1 MSGPGQPIPP
11 RSPAA
16 GRDPFQAVFDAIR
29 LGTAQTRREIA
40 EHTGLSPSV
49 VARCV
54 RRMLAKGLIEDVER
68 AHSTGGRAARMLKIR
83 GRNGWVFAVDL
94 GMSHISAAM
103 ANLGG
108 AILAARSRGI
118 AGRAPR
124 DDVLKAIDDL
134 FAELSAEHAA
144 DGSALAGI
152 GIGLPGARSGDGQS
166 VVATALHP
174 GWVGYP
180 LGARM
185 RKRYGVPAFV
195 ENDAKVMALGE
206 LRAGSLKDSKVGLF
220 VKVGTGIGAG
230 VTINGT
236 VHRGVDGWAGDIG
249 HVWLGVDTSTRCRCG
264 NVGCLEAVA
273 GGAAIARAATAAASR
288 GDSAML
294 SELLSAHG
302 ELTTEDV
309 RVCAHHGD
317 PASLAIVQRA
327 SDTIGA
333 VLSMAVNVLNPDVVT
348 ISGGVAR
355 TGDAFLSGIRKQVYG
370 HSHPGATRHLR
381 IEPSELGERGGVT
394 GAAWLILDALAAGR
408 IPGLPSAPSVPGP
421 PDGTRRKERPA

>member
-1 MSGPGQPIPP
+1 MLGPDTRISPI
-11 RSPAA
+11 SPA
-16 GRDPFQAVFDAIR
+16 GGHDPFQAVFDAIR
-29 LGTAQTRREIA
+29 LGTAQTRREIV
-40 EHTGLSPSV
+40 EQTGFSPSV

-68 AHSTGGRAARMLKIR
+68 AHSTGGRAARMLKVR
-83 GRNGWVFAVDL
+83 GRNGWVFAVDF
-94 GMSHISAAM
+94 GMSHISAGI

-108 AILAARSRGI
+108 TILACKSQGI
-118 AGRAPR
+118 EGIAPR
-124 DDVLKAIDDL
+124 DTVLRAIDDL
-134 FAELSAEHAA
+134 FADLSAAHAA
-144 DGSALAGI
+144 DGSALVGI
-152 GIGLPGARSGDGQS
+152 GIGLPGARSDDGQS
-166 VVATALHP
+166 IVATALHP
-174 GWVGYP
+174 AWVGYP

-185 RKRYGVPAFV
+185 RKHYGVPAFL

-230 VTINGT
+230 VTINGAL
-236 VHRGVDGWAGDIG
+236 HRGVDGWAGDIG
-249 HVWLGVDTSTRCRCG
+249 HVWLGGDTSTRCRCG

-273 GGAAIARAATAAASR
+273 GGAAIARAAEAAAAR

-294 SELLSAHG
+294 GELLRAHG
-302 ELTTEDV
+302 QLTTEDV

-381 IEPSELGERGGVT
+381 IEPSELGDRGGVV
-394 GAAWLILDALAAGR
+394 GAAWLILDALASGR
-408 IPGLPSAPSVPGP
+408 IPDVP
-421 PDGTRRKERPA
+421 DATRRKERSA

>member
-1 MSGPGQPIPP
+1 MLGPDQRIS
-11 RSPAA
+11 RISATA
-16 GRDPFQAVFDAIR
+16 GHDPFPAVFDAIR

-40 EHTGLSPSV
+40 EQTGLSPSV

-68 AHSTGGRAARMLKIR
+68 AHSTGGRAARMLRVR
-83 GRNGWVFAVDL
+83 GGNGWVFAVDL
-94 GMSHISAAM
+94 GMTHISAAI

-108 AILAARSRGI
+108 TILACTSRGLEP
-118 AGRAPR
+118 AAAR
-124 DDVLKAIDDL
+124 DEVLGAIDGL
-134 FAELSAEHAA
+134 LAGLSAAHPAA
-144 DGSALAGI
+144 GALAGI
-152 GIGLPGARSGDGQS
+152 GIGLPGARSDDGQS
-166 VVATALHP
+166 VVATSLPPA
-174 GWVGYP
+174 WIGYP

-195 ENDAKVMALGE
+195 DNDAKVMALGE
-206 LRAGSLKDSKVGLF
+206 LRAGCLRDSKVGLF

-230 VTINGT
+230 VTMNGA
-236 VHRGVDGWAGDIG
+236 VHRGVEGWAGDIG
-249 HVWLGVDTSTRCRCG
+249 HVWLGSDTTTRCRCG

-273 GGAAIARAATAAASR
+273 GGAAIARAAAAAAAR
-288 GDSAML
+288 GESAML
-294 SELLSAHG
+294 SGLLREHG
-302 ELTTEDV
+302 QLTTEDV
-309 RVCAHHGD
+309 RICAHHGD
-317 PASLAIVQRA
+317 PASLAIVQQA

-381 IEPSELGERGGVT
+381 IEPSELGDRGGVV

-408 IPGLPSAPSVPGP
+408 LPPN
-421 PDGTRRKERPA
+421 GTRGKERPA